1 MLGCADMSIIGRAV
15 AAGCA
20 VVAVAACSGS
30 SNSTGGG
37 SGSASVSGTI
47 GGQSVPTTNVVAVV
61 GSETTNG
68 ATVQL
73 DSIVL
78 TSVSNACSF
87 LQNPTHRLPSTS
99 TLVLAAGAIAPS
111 VPTGTFNIG
120 SYGYAQYDADSAT
133 CVLTTSETATSGS
146 IVLTTVSSQ
155 SISGTFDVTM
165 PNGDHLSGSFDAPVC
180 SGVSYQQLQ
189 NAQTANLPCQSQ

>member
-1 MLGCADMSIIGRAV
+1 MREMSIIGRAV
-15 AAGCA
+15 TLGCA
-20 VVAVAACSGS
+20 AAAVVACSGS
-30 SNSTGGG
+30 SSSTGS
-37 SGSASVSGTI
+37 SGSASVTGTI
-47 GGQSVPTTNVVAVV
+47 GGQSVATTNVVAVV
-61 GSETTNG
+61 GSETANG
-68 ATVQL
+68 TTVQL

-78 TSVSNACSF
+78 TSVSDACSF

-99 TLVLAAGAIAPS
+99 TLILAAGAIAPS

-120 SYGYAQYDADSAT
+120 MFGYAQYDADSST

-146 IVLTTVSSQ
+146 IVLTNVSSQ
-155 SISGTFDVTM
+155 TIDGTFDVTM
-165 PNGDHLSGSFDAPVC
+165 PNGDHLSGSFDAQVC

>member
-1 MLGCADMSIIGRAV
+1 MSNVGRAV

-20 VVAVAACSGS
+20 AFVIAACSGS
-30 SNSTGGG
+30 SSSTG
-37 SGSASVSGTI
+37 SAGSASVTGTI
-47 GGQSVPTTNVVAVV
+47 GGQAVPTTNVVAVV
-61 GSETTNG
+61 GSETNNKT
-68 ATVQL
+68 TVQL

-78 TSVSNACSF
+78 TSVSDACSF
-87 LQNPTHRLPSTS
+87 LQNPTHRIPSSS

-120 SYGYAQYDADSAT
+120 MYGYAQYDADSAT

-146 IVLTTVSSQ
+146 VVLTSVSSS
-155 SISGTFDVTM
+155 SIQGTFDVTM

-180 SGVSYQQLQ
+180 TGVSYQQLQ
-189 NAQTANLPCQSQ
+189 NAQTANLPCQQ

>member
-1 MLGCADMSIIGRAV
+1 MSIIGRAV
-15 AAGCA
+15 ATGCA
-20 VVAVAACSGS
+20 VVAIAACSGAS
-30 SNSTGGG
+30 SSTG

-47 GGQSVPTTNVVAVV
+47 GGQSVPTANVVAVV

-68 ATVQL
+68 TTVQL

-78 TSVSNACSF
+78 TSVSDACAF
-87 LQNPTHRLPSTS
+87 LQNPMKRLASTS

-111 VPTGTFNIG
+111 VPAGTFNIG
-120 SYGYAQYDADSAT
+120 TYGYAQYDADSAT
-133 CVLTTSETATSGS
+133 CVLTTSETATSGT

-155 SISGTFDVTM
+155 SIAGTFDVTM

>member
-1 MLGCADMSIIGRAV
+1 MSIIGRAV

-20 VVAVAACSGS
+20 VFAVAACSGS
-30 SNSTGGG
+30 TNSTGGG
-37 SGSASVSGTI
+37 SGTGSVSGTI
-47 GGQSVPTTNVVAVV
+47 GGQAVSTTNVVAVV

-78 TSVSNACSF
+78 TSVSDACSF
-87 LQNPTHRLPSTS
+87 LQNPTHRIPSSS

-111 VPTGTFNIG
+111 VPTGTFGIG
-120 SYGYAQYDADSAT
+120 TYGYASYDADSAT

-146 IVLTTVSSQ
+146 IVLTSVSSDQ
-155 SISGTFDVTM
+155 IEGTFDVTM

-189 NAQTANLPCQSQ
+189 NARTANLPCQQ

>member
-1 MLGCADMSIIGRAV
+1 MSILGRATALGCIAIAI
-15 AAGCA
+15 
-20 VVAVAACSGS
+20 AACSGS
-30 SNSTGGG
+30 SSSTGS
-37 SGSASVSGTI
+37 SGSASVTGTI

-68 ATVQL
+68 TTVQL
-73 DSIVL
+73 DSVVL
-78 TSVSNACSF
+78 TSVSDACSF

-99 TLVLAAGAIAPS
+99 TLVLAAGAIGPS

-120 SYGYAQYDADSAT
+120 MYGYAQYDADSAT

-146 IVLTTVSSQ
+146 VVLTSVSSNT
-155 SISGTFDVTM
+155 IDGTFDVTM
-165 PNGDHLSGSFDAPVC
+165 PNGDHLSGTFTAPVC

-189 NAQTANLPCQSQ
+189 NAQTANLPCQQ

>member
-1 MLGCADMSIIGRAV
+1 MREMSIVGRAV
-15 AAGCA
+15 ALGCVA
-20 VVAVAACSGS
+20 VAVAACSGS
-30 SNSTGGG
+30 SNSNGGG

-73 DSIVL
+73 DSIVI
-78 TSVSNACSF
+78 TSVSDACSF
-87 LQNPTHRLPSTS
+87 LQNPTHRLPSAA

-120 SYGYAQYDADSAT
+120 TYGYATYDADSAT

-146 IVLTTVSSQ
+146 VVLTSVSSGL
-155 SISGTFDVTM
+155 IDGTFDVTM
-165 PNGDHLSGSFDAPVC
+165 PNGDHLTGSFDAPVC

>member
-1 MLGCADMSIIGRAV
+1 MRGMSIPGRAV
-15 AAGCA
+15 AVGCA
-20 VVAVAACSGS
+20 AVAIAACSGS
-30 SNSTGGG
+30 TSSTGSA

-47 GGQSVPTTNVVAVV
+47 GGQSVSTTNVVAVV

-68 ATVQL
+68 TTVQL

-78 TSVSNACSF
+78 TSVSGACAF
-87 LQNPTHRLPSTS
+87 LQNPTHRIPSSS
-99 TLVLAAGAIAPS
+99 TLILAAGAIGPS

-120 SYGYAQYDADSAT
+120 MYGYAQYDADSAT

-146 IVLTTVSSQ
+146 VVLSSVSSD
-155 SISGTFDVTM
+155 SIQGTFDVTM
-165 PNGDHLSGSFDAPVC
+165 PNGDHLSGSFDGPVC
-180 SGVSYQQLQ
+180 TGVSYQQLQ

>member
-1 MLGCADMSIIGRAV
+1 MTEMSIIGRAV
-15 AAGCA
+15 AVGCA
-20 VVAVAACSGS
+20 AVAVAACSGS
-30 SNSTGGG
+30 SSSTGGV

-78 TSVSNACSF
+78 TSVSDACSF

-99 TLVLAAGAIAPS
+99 TLILAAGAIAPS

-120 SYGYAQYDADSAT
+120 TYGYASYYADSAT
-133 CVLTTSETATSGS
+133 CVLTTSETANSGS
-146 IVLTTVSSQ
+146 VVLTSVSSD
-155 SISGTFDVTM
+155 SIDGTFDVTM
-165 PNGDHLSGSFDAPVC
+165 PNGDHLSGNFAAPVC